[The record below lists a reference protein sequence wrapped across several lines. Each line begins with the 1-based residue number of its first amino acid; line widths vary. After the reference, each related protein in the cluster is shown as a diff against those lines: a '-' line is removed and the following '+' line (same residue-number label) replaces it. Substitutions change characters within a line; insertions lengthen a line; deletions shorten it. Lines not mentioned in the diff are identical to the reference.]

1 MCLKLDQNIFSLLL
15 SGRRRQPVDILF
27 MLSIISSL
35 TTVFLFYFPGHQ
47 QQATA
52 ESIPQS
58 LGSPPLTSS
67 SSYQNETNVHFL
79 TYQNSSDGIRIQYQ
93 SNWKKVDHG
102 DNASIPSH
110 TIEFLSPMTANDTF
124 QENVFVRVDP
134 FPQNLRQLV
143 VAEVSGFKT
152 QAVNFMLLNSV
163 PSILAD
169 NPAQILVFKYSNFLP
184 QFNTLKAM
192 IVLTVKDQKA
202 YAISYVA
209 ESSKYSEYLPT
220 IQEMINSFR
229 VIK

>member
-1 MCLKLDQNIFSLLL
+1 MSLKLDQNIFSSLL
-15 SGRRRQPVDILF
+15 SRRQPVDILF
-27 MLSIISSL
+27 LLSVISSL

-47 QQATA
+47 QQAIA

-58 LGSPPLTSS
+58 LGSSLPSS
-67 SSYQNETNVHFL
+67 HSYQNKTNVHFL
-79 TYQNSSDGIRIQYQ
+79 TYQNSSDGIGIQYP

-110 TIEFLSPMTANDTF
+110 TTEFLSPLTANDTF
-124 QENVFVRVDP
+124 QENVFVKVDP

-143 VAEVSGFKT
+143 AAEVSGFKT
-152 QAVNFMLLNSV
+152 QAVNFMLLNSIPTV
-163 PSILAD
+163 VAG

-209 ESSKYSEYLPT
+209 ESPKYSEYLST
-220 IQEMINSFR
+220 VEEMINSFR
-229 VIK
+229 IIK

>member
-1 MCLKLDQNIFSLLL
+1 MCLKLDQNIFGLLL
-15 SGRRRQPVDILF
+15 LRLRHQPVDILF
-27 MLSIISSL
+27 MLSVISSL

-47 QQATA
+47 QQAIA

-58 LGSPPLTSS
+58 LGSPFPPS
-67 SSYQNETNVHFL
+67 SSYQNKTNVHFL
-79 TYQNSSDGIRIQYQ
+79 TYQNSSDGIRIQYP

-134 FPQNLRQLV
+134 FPQNLRQLI
-143 VAEVSGFKT
+143 VAEVGGFKT

-163 PSILAD
+163 PSILAG

-220 IQEMINSFR
+220 IQEMIHSFR
-229 VIK
+229 ITK

>member
-15 SGRRRQPVDILF
+15 SRLRQPVDIIF

-35 TTVFLFYFPGHQ
+35 ATVFLFYFPVHQ
-47 QQATA
+47 QQAIA
-52 ESIPQS
+52 ESLPQS
-58 LGSPPLTSS
+58 LGSPLPS
-67 SSYQNETNVHFL
+67 SSYQNNTNVHFL
-79 TYQNSSDGIRIQYQ
+79 TYQNSTDGIKIQYP
-93 SNWKKVDHG
+93 SNWKKVEHG
-102 DNASIPSH
+102 DNAGIPSH

-124 QENVFVRVDP
+124 QENVFVKVDP
-134 FPQNLRQLV
+134 FPQSLRQLV
-143 VAEVSGFKT
+143 VGEVDGFKT
-152 QAVNFMLLNSV
+152 HTVNFMLLNSV
-163 PSILAD
+163 PSTLD
-169 NPAQILVFKYSNFLP
+169 GNPAQILVFKYSNFLP

-229 VIK
+229 ITK

>member
-1 MCLKLDQNIFSLLL
+1 MSLKLDQNIFSSLL
-15 SGRRRQPVDILF
+15 SRRQPVDILF
-27 MLSIISSL
+27 LLSVISSL

-47 QQATA
+47 QQAIA

-58 LGSPPLTSS
+58 LGSSLPSS
-67 SSYQNETNVHFL
+67 HSYQNKTNVHFL
-79 TYQNSSDGIRIQYQ
+79 TYQNSSDGIGIQYPA
-93 SNWKKVDHG
+93 NWKKVDHG

-110 TIEFLSPMTANDTF
+110 TTEFLSPLRANDTF
-124 QENVFVRVDP
+124 QENVFVKVDP

-143 VAEVSGFKT
+143 AAEVSGFKT
-152 QAVNFMLLNSV
+152 QAVNFMLLNSIPTV
-163 PSILAD
+163 VAG

-209 ESSKYSEYLPT
+209 ESPKYSEYLST
-220 IQEMINSFR
+220 VEEMINSFR
-229 VIK
+229 IIK